1 MIDMIEVYTGTV
13 GSGKSYHA
21 LSRGLSR
28 IRSIPDRY
36 VIANFPIKAK
46 TKKEKNRWLYFD
58 NEEVTVSLL
67 IKKSFEL
74 GAYAHEGHSLIILDE
89 AGIMFNS
96 RDWQING
103 QARKEWI
110 KFFSQSRK
118 FGYDVILVAQ
128 DMRML
133 DRQIRSLAE
142 FEVKHVKANNYS
154 LFKILPITAFFY
166 VSFWSGG
173 RFRGQME
180 LGILLPWV
188 AKKYDTMKMF
198 SMSDEVIEIARQY
211 GYIPPIVPEIVPEQE
226 EEGEGVPSPDAPVL

>member
-1 MIDMIEVYTGTV
+1 MIFVIEVYTGTV

-21 LSRGLSR
+21 LSKGLSR

-46 TKKEKNRWLYFD
+46 SRKEKKRWLY
-58 NEEVTVSLL
+58 NEEITVSLL
-67 IKKSFEL
+67 IQKSFEL
-74 GAYAHEGHSLIILDE
+74 GAYGKEGHSLLIIDE
-89 AGIMFNS
+89 AGIEFNS

-128 DMRML
+128 DMRMI

-142 FEVKHVKANNYS
+142 FEVKHVKANNYW
-154 LFKILPITAFFY
+154 LLKILPITAFFY

-173 RFRGQME
+173 RFRGTMD

-188 AKKYDTMKMF
+188 ARKYDTMKMF
-198 SMSDEVIEIARQY
+198 NMSEEVIDMAREY
-211 GYIPPIVPEIVPEQE
+211 GYIPSIVPEIAPEQE
-226 EEGEGVPSPDAPVL
+226 EEGEGVPSPDAPAL